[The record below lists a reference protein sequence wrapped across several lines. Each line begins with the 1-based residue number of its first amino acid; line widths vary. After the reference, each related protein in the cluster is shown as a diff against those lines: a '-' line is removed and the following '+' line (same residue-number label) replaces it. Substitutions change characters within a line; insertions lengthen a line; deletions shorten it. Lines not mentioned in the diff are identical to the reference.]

1 MLMENTLRIKDGSD
15 LVHLFDLKGSAVD
28 RESANNAGTLK
39 DTNFKNLV
47 SKSNLYNISQ
57 S

>member
-28 RESANNAGTLK
+28 RESAHNAGTLK

-47 SKSNLYNISQ
+47 SKSNLYNIS
-57 S
+57 